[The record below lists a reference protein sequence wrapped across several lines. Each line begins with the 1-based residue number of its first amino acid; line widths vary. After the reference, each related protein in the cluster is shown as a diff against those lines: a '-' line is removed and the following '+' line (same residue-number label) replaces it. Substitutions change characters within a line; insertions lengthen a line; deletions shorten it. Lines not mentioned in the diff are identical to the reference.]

1 MNAPDSE
8 LSHFFAWARS
18 RVYSQLDARL
28 KQDPSLDPNWTF
40 SEIMQELLA
49 EYHRISASDDKKGH
63 DNVDSKV

>member
-1 MNAPDSE
+1 M
-8 LSHFFAWARS
+8 
-18 RVYSQLDARL
+18 YSQLDARL